1 MYSASSRCS
10 AGSRATS
17 GGAASVL
24 LFERMLTSL
33 SKMSDKSQVLE
44 NFSAA
49 WLKVEI
55 LSSVETGGIG
65 EKLLWLASH

>member
-1 MYSASSRCS
+1 
-10 AGSRATS
+10 
-17 GGAASVL
+17 
-24 LFERMLTSL
+24 
-33 SKMSDKSQVLE
+33 MSDKSQVLE